1 MQDTR
6 SGKTGGEEITQL
18 LQRWS
23 EGDVDAREELM
34 PLVFDEIRDIARR
47 YLDGEA
53 VDHTLQPTA
62 VVHELYMKLVHR
74 RSVHWNNREH
84 FFGTAANLI
93 RCLLVDHARHRLA
106 QKRGGGQRPEPLD
119 AAQHLIRSPP
129 QEILALHEALDTL
142 EAVDRRQHKVVMLRY
157 FVGLTQQE
165 AAQVLGVSRATIER
179 DWILAKL
186 FLRRTLAADGD
197 A

>member
-1 MQDTR
+1 MQDTE
-6 SGKTGGEEITQL
+6 SSKTGGEEITGL
-18 LQRWS
+18 LRRWS
-23 EGDVDAREELM
+23 DGDVDAREELM
-34 PLVFDEIRDIARR
+34 PLVFDEVRDIARR

-53 VDHTLQPTA
+53 VEHTLQPTA
-62 VVHELYMKLVHR
+62 VVNELYMKLVRR

-119 AAQHLIRSPP
+119 PTQHLIRSPP
-129 QEILALHEALDTL
+129 REILALHEALDTL
-142 EAVDRRQHKVVMLRY
+142 ESVDRRQHKVVMLRY

-165 AAQVLGVSRATIER
+165 VAQILGVSRATVER
-179 DWILAKL
+179 DWLMAKL
-186 FLRRTLAADGD
+186 FLRRTLADDGGE
-197 A
+197 